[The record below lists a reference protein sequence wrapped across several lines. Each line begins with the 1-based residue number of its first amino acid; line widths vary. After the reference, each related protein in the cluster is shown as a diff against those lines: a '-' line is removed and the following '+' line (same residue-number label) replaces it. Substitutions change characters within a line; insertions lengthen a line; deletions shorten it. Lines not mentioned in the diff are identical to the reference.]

1 MKNSISNSIGTTNL
15 NSGNTNGTG
24 STYSNPKNSFGMSS
38 PIDEQNENMMNDN
51 VMDAIAKKLKNS
63 KIKSSQ
69 GTLLNAT
76 ANTVTNPN
84 LIQNLMIGKFNSL
97 YPKSVEKDAK
107 INSTSISVVNLSGQS
122 ATKLNLTRSN
132 NHHNEAINSGL
143 NNITEDLAFTSNNSN
158 PQNQGKVSS
167 PRYDAMFKKF
177 YDSGLNADGSTT
189 MKKINDSNNT
199 GTGINL
205 SANIHV
211 SSTTNNPQNL
221 ANNRTNSTS
230 SSVKKMPSKSGY
242 ANISSNSNNISS
254 NFNMNKLINKIT
266 SNSESMLNNLKK
278 KPATFSNN
286 NEQNANN
293 AHNVSP
299 HHLNTNSAG
308 SNLNTTNNLKESR
321 ESFHNAQ
328 GIPQHSNYVNSNS
341 LNPLNKSIN
350 ATGKISM
357 TTPTTNKNSRKN
369 SLEKTAIKSIIKDT
383 KFTTGGSNNSPG
395 LTSYVNFNQ
404 NFKQA
409 ASSSQNFKQQARL
422 TAGNTHMSNYLSNNS
437 NMSNNNSSSNL
448 TNTSNTKLLMN
459 NVNYEE
465 INLVT
470 DNSKKSHK
478 ITNVNGTTN
487 CSGNT
492 NVNNA
497 KSNLNFLRINSNNAS
512 TSNSLAGS
520 QNFNNNLQIFDNLN
534 KNANSGSPNNPNTT
548 SNTTSQIG
556 AKKKPATA
564 ISVPL
569 TSQSSKNGSKNT
581 SKSRIDDK
589 IESITPN
596 HNNQNNANIISSSF
610 NIAKSENNAGSSN
623 FGNLTSYS
631 NIKKPTTNTS
641 ALNLNEKKPS
651 ATASNTTASL
661 NINTSVGTTGGIG
674 TSLNSHY
681 NDSKLNI
688 KKHLTSTNSPT
699 HFPFN
704 FNKDHVVSTG
714 ITASKHV
721 INKNAITNKDNRD
734 KISSNSTSNSI
745 SKPREEAVTIKNK
758 GVINLNLNVGVNL
771 NNPNNPNTNINKSTT
786 VNNTNSGAS
795 KISKSGN
802 TSKSKLNT
810 MKDYTSNINTNSNT
824 VKTSQ
829 KNSKPLSGNKTPNV
843 ASSQYTNQN
852 DHTNHN
858 NQTNVNSQM
867 PVHIDISCDAESIL
881 NISTSSI
888 KSTVRESNYYRKEAD
903 KISSYIKQYLT
914 SNSEYPSTNLKF
926 YKFGRL
932 LGRGAFGKVNLGLHI
947 ASGRLV
953 AVKSFNKNRLASE
966 NAKKKIFHETN
977 LMKNLKHNSI
987 VKIFEVLESQKY
999 ILIILEYVCGG
1010 DLLSFVRKRTKLNE
1024 TTAKFI
1030 FRQIMEALQY
1040 IHSQGVIHRDIKL
1053 DNILIDLNNTI
1064 KICDFGVSR
1073 SVVPGDIM
1081 HDQCGTPAYI
1091 APEILRN
1098 QGYEGFGVDVWS
1110 AGVVLYAMLSGTVPF
1125 KATNM
1130 TDLHRII
1137 LSGNYAAIK
1146 DISQEAVDLLK
1157 NILETDPRKRLTV
1170 EGILQHEWLKSTDE
1184 MFNGKIKSLN
1194 KLNLFANAERILLSK
1209 FNIDYRSAPKD
1220 DLIENFTL
1228 KNLDTNQESEN
1239 QNVGTK
1245 SYILAPFNSSLKG
1258 SVATDTSLAWLNQN
1272 LKIENDVLKFVGKAK
1287 EANRNYELNNNG
1299 EIDNGILINPQP
1311 QPQNVS
1317 KDDEDERERSP
1328 VHSKKPS
1335 QHVSKPTSPPSE
1347 YSKVGEVTSPNPD
1360 SHRNSRKG
1368 IKDLSMSNTNTFILG
1383 KN

>member
-1 MKNSISNSIGTTNL
+1 
-15 NSGNTNGTG
+15 
-24 STYSNPKNSFGMSS
+24 
-38 PIDEQNENMMNDN
+38 
-51 VMDAIAKKLKNS
+51 
-63 KIKSSQ
+63 
-69 GTLLNAT
+69 
-76 ANTVTNPN
+76 
-84 LIQNLMIGKFNSL
+84 
-97 YPKSVEKDAK
+97 
-107 INSTSISVVNLSGQS
+107 
-122 ATKLNLTRSN
+122 
-132 NHHNEAINSGL
+132 
-143 NNITEDLAFTSNNSN
+143 
-158 PQNQGKVSS
+158 
-167 PRYDAMFKKF
+167 MFKKF
-177 YDSGLNADGSTT
+177 YDINAEGHT
-189 MKKINDSNNT
+189 KKSNETN
-199 GTGINL
+199 INL
-205 SANIHV
+205 SANINL
-211 SSTTNNPQNL
+211 SSTHTVNTI
-221 ANNRTNSTS
+221 NRTTSTS
-230 SSVKKMPSKSGY
+230 SSVKKIQTKSGHI
-242 ANISSNSNNISS
+242 NTLNSNNISS

-278 KPATFSNN
+278 KPAAYINN
-286 NEQNANN
+286 NSHITNE
-293 AHNVSP
+293 HISP

-321 ESFHNAQ
+321 ESVNNVQINAQ
-328 GIPQHSNYVNSNS
+328 SPAQPNSI
-341 LNPLNKSIN
+341 NPLNKSIN
-350 ATGKISM
+350 ATGKTSM

-369 SLEKTAIKSIIKDT
+369 SLEKTAIKSIIKDS
-383 KFTTGGSNNSPG
+383 KFTTGSTNSPA

-409 ASSSQNFKQQARL
+409 VSSSQNFKQQARL

-478 ITNVNGTTN
+478 MTGSANINGT
-487 CSGNT
+487 
-492 NVNNA
+492 NNPGTSV
-497 KSNLNFLRINSNNAS
+497 KNNLNFLRINSNNAS
-512 TSNSLAGS
+512 NSNSLAGS
-520 QNFNNNLQIFDNLN
+520 QNFNNNLQIFEGINKDKEKDGSNVIRDSKVSNSNNTNNVSVVKGSNSNNQNTNNLN
-534 KNANSGSPNNPNTT
+534 NVISSNNNPVT
-548 SNTTSQIG
+548 
-556 AKKKPATA
+556 KKKPATA

-569 TSQSSKNGSKNT
+569 TSQSSKAGSKNT
-581 SKSRIDDK
+581 SKSRIDEKNDK
-589 IESITPN
+589 AETNTSNPS
-596 HNNQNNANIISSSF
+596 NATAAF
-610 NIAKSENNAGSSN
+610 NIAKSENNNGTSSSS
-623 FGNLTSYS
+623 L
-631 NIKKPTTNTS
+631 KKPNTS
-641 ALNLNEKKPS
+641 MSNLNEKKTS
-651 ATASNTTASL
+651 ATASNTTANL
-661 NINTSVGTTGGIG
+661 NINTSVGATGVG
-674 TSLNSHY
+674 SSMNSHY

-704 FNKDHVVSTG
+704 FNKDHVGGAG

-721 INKNAITNKDNRD
+721 INKNATNIKDKN
-734 KISSNSTSNSI
+734 SNSI
-745 SKPREEAVTIKNK
+745 SKAREEAVTIKNK
-758 GVINLNLNVGVNL
+758 GVVSLVLNMSG
-771 NNPNNPNTNINKSTT
+771 NTNIKSTDKKEISAY
-786 VNNTNSGAS
+786 NNISTSGVS

-802 TSKSKLNT
+802 SSKSKLT
-810 MKDYTSNINTNSNT
+810 TVKDYIGTGNNT
-824 VKTSQ
+824 VKNSQ
-829 KNSKPLSGNKTPNV
+829 FNSKPHSGNKTPNV
-843 ASSQYTNQN
+843 VNTTSQHVSQ
-852 DHTNHN
+852 H
-858 NQTNVNSQM
+858 NSQHTSHYNHLNNPM
-867 PVHIDISCDAESIL
+867 PVQIDISCDAESLL
-881 NISTSSI
+881 NMSTSSI

-903 KISSYIKQYLT
+903 KISSYIKQYFT
-914 SNSEYPSTNLKF
+914 TNNEYPSTTLKF

-966 NAKKKIFHETN
+966 NAKKKIYHETN

-999 ILIILEYVCGG
+999 ILIVLEYVCGG

-1146 DISQEAVDLLK
+1146 DISQDAIDLLK
-1157 NILETDPRKRLTV
+1157 GILETDPRKRLSV
-1170 EGILQHEWLKSTDE
+1170 EQILQHEWLKSTDE

-1258 SVATDTSLAWLNQN
+1258 TIATDLNITWLNPN

-1311 QPQNVS
+1311 QPQNIS
-1317 KDDEDERERSP
+1317 KDEEDEREKSP
-1328 VHSKKPS
+1328 IHSKKPS

-1368 IKDLSMSNTNTFILG
+1368 VKDLSMSNTNTFILG
-1383 KN
+1383 KMRN